1 MRCFWRAARICKDND
16 ELAVAVAS
24 RQIQRWSWEGCLSFV
39 SCRVRRRQST
49 RNLADYCLPQ
59 SLYRF
64 RLSMLPYQTVL
75 YDAVAD
81 TALVA
86 HDVLEVGNGGIKMR
100 GRLEK
105 VAALAAGCR
114 RVNLRQ
120 DRLHSTA
127 MQEGLT
133 FHASLI
139 SLRRVLIGLSTTTQ
153 SKE

>member
-1 MRCFWRAARICKDND
+1 MFVGRIC
-16 ELAVAVAS
+16 LSS
-24 RQIQRWSWEGCLSFV
+24 RVV
-39 SCRVRRRQST
+39 SCSSSSAETRN
-49 RNLADYCLPQ
+49 RNLAEYCFPQ

-64 RLSMLPYQTVL
+64 RLSMLPYQTVLL

-139 SLRRVLIGLSTTTQ
+139 SLRRALIGLSTTTQ